1 MKKIILIQIVTLI
14 FACSCNKTKQT
25 LNKIYGNYIVNSYTV
40 NDEDSLS
47 LFKDSLPDNFEFHY
61 NDDNQCIWN
70 IMGYNAAGEY
80 IYMSIQWTLE
90 DYKTLIIRG
99 ISTTNIGTGPFGFNK
114 KPIWE
119 ITKLKRSEFNMKTT
133 FNNKEYAIEMEKN

>member
-1 MKKIILIQIVTLI
+1 MKKTILFLIVIATI
-14 FACSCNKTKQT
+14 AWSCNKTKQT
-25 LNKIYGNYIVNSYTV
+25 LNKIYGNYTVNSYRV

-47 LFKDSLPDNFEFHY
+47 LFKDRLPDNFEFHY

-80 IYMSIQWTLE
+80 IYKSIQWSLE
-90 DYKTLIIRG
+90 DNKYLIIRG
-99 ISTTNIGTGPFGFNK
+99 ISTTDIGTGPFGFNK
-114 KPIWE
+114 KPNWE

-133 FNNKEYAIEMEKN
+133 FNNKEYAIAMEKN